1 MNRFAEGGQGGQRNE
16 REFIAEPRQTARRG
30 SSEKFPQHLRLP
42 VGRGFMAGRRR
53 ERENR
58 KDAAAVSSCSPLP
71 CDTANDFLC
80 EILNVTAAY
89 IVVLFP
95 MVSSCLPRAK
105 KSITMGPTN
114 NAIQIHCFISIDL
127 QIKDDM

>member
-1 MNRFAEGGQGGQRNE
+1 VKSFPNTCGCPWAVAWQDAGE
-16 REFIAEPRQTARRG
+16 RERE
-30 SSEKFPQHLRLP
+30 
-42 VGRGFMAGRRR
+42 R

-80 EILNVTAAY
+80 EILNVTAAD

-95 MVSSCLPRAK
+95 WCHRAYLELK
-105 KSITMGPTN
+105 KKHNYGPN
-114 NAIQIHCFISIDL
+114 
-127 QIKDDM
+127 